1 MQTEVLPSELH
12 LVVPPTLPQARSYM
26 FKQQSELQ
34 EYDVQKG
41 NRIRINI
48 PRLQRSYLMKDSY
61 LRFRLN
67 VDISSTATNQKLYFD
82 RCGAYGLFDR
92 IEVYDYLGGTLLEQ
106 TQNIPALITTIGDLT
121 YKMTDFNGGLSST
134 QGYDGSNVQN
144 APTSF
149 NQYEIRTA
157 NTGQVLCTTSGT
169 ETSFITYEFAM
180 PIPSFLDMFSEKY
193 IPLHNGF
200 SIDFFLNS
208 TDLAFVNRIG
218 ETDPSTSLTIDSCWI
233 SNFEYCCQVMEL
245 GEQAES
251 MVVAQE
257 PMVMHSNQFRYFSD
271 IVLGAGT
278 QSTFRM
284 DMNLNVVSL
293 RNIRFGMRPTVYQ
306 TLAYPSYGHRVRN
319 FLNNFNFQ
327 YGSSY
332 LPEIAGIDC
341 RKLSVPSSRKG
352 YALKMGSTAPSNAQA
367 DWPKAAGFSQSYME
381 VTKTTSPTN
390 TMGST
395 INWLEYMIDLGA
407 SNNGAV
413 TNCDFATPLT
423 GTTAKIPAPG
433 QTNSGICGKFV
444 GGIDTRLSKKNTV
457 SGIDTNGL
465 LVSLNGSFDRDNVN
479 NMTQS
484 ILDVWAEYDSFIQV
498 IPGVATTAT
507 F

>member
-26 FKQQSELQ
+26 FKQQSDLQ

-67 VDISSTATNQKLYFD
+67 IDLTSTAANQKLYLD

-121 YKMTDFNGGLSST
+121 YKMMDFNGGLSST
-134 QGYDGSNVQN
+134 QGYDGSNVQASALYN
-144 APTSF
+144 SS
-149 NQYEIRTA
+149 EVRTA
-157 NTGQVLCTTSGT
+157 NTGQVLYTSPGVGTTNA
-169 ETSFITYEFAM
+169 FVTYEFAM

-208 TDLAFVNRIG
+208 PDLAFVSRVA
-218 ETDPSTSLTIDSCWI
+218 ESDSANTTVSIENCWI

-271 IVLGAGT
+271 IILGSGT
-278 QSTFRM
+278 QSSFRL
-284 DMNLNVVSL
+284 DLNLNVVSL

-306 TLAYPSYGHRVRN
+306 AYAYPSYGHRIRN
-319 FLNNFNFQ
+319 FLNNYNFQ

-332 LPEIAGIDC
+332 LPEIAGVDC
-341 RKLSVPSSRKG
+341 RELSVPSSRKG
-352 YALKMGSTAPSNAQA
+352 YTLRMGSTSSQTDFAR
-367 DWPKAAGFSQSYME
+367 AAGYAQSFME
-381 VTKTTSPTN
+381 ITKTTSPTN
-390 TMGST
+390 TMGT
-395 INWLEYMIDLGA
+395 TMNWIEYMIDLAATGQA
-407 SNNGAV
+407 TNG
-413 TNCDFATPLT
+413 DFAGDLT
-423 GTTAKIPAPG
+423 GTNAKVPAPG
-433 QTNSGICGKFV
+433 QTTTSICGKFV

-479 NMTQS
+479 RMTQS

-498 IPGVATTAT
+498 IPGVATTVT